1 MVQQDWPAGTL
12 MARLSPASRARLLE
26 LGRPVL
32 YEPGEVLMRQGREGS
47 SVYLL
52 RAAEATTS
60 ACVKITAGDHNGDR
74 TLFAILVSGD
84 VVGELGA
91 LEPNS
96 MRSAT
101 ATACSRTLAHKI
113 PGGLFLDFL
122 DDHPDAWQ
130 ALCRTIVSRLAWSD
144 QRRLDFAG
152 YGVPVRLA
160 RVLLELVAA
169 HGCSTEQGWVI
180 TVKLSVAELGD
191 LIGAKED
198 ALGLALSRLRKL
210 ELVSRPANR
219 HRQLIVTDLDGLH
232 AFADLA

>member
-1 MVQQDWPAGTL
+1 MS
-12 MARLSPASRARLLE
+12 RLSPCSRQRLLG
-26 LGRPVL
+26 LGRPTL
-32 YEPGEVLMRQGREGS
+32 YEPGEIIMRQGREGS

-52 RAAEATTS
+52 RAADATTS
-60 ACVKITAGDHNGDR
+60 ACVKITAGDQNGDR

-84 VVGELGA
+84 IVGELGA

-122 DDHPDAWQ
+122 DSHPDAWQ
-130 ALCRTIVSRLAWSD
+130 ALCRTIVARLAWSD

-169 HGCSTEQGWVI
+169 HGYRTEQGWI
-180 TVKLSVAELGD
+180 IAVKLSLAELGD

-198 ALGLALSRLRKL
+198 AIGLAMARLRKL
-210 ELVSRPANR
+210 ELVSRPVNR
-219 HRQLIVTDLDGLH
+219 PRQLIVSDLDGLH
-232 AFADLA
+232 AFADLG